1 MATTPKLELPPTT
14 NLAGV
19 NDDADSAVEVGAD
32 RDQRL
37 LDEKKVLISPKA
49 WSSVLINVKIPRG
62 CLKQAKRSTLLG

>member
-19 NDDADSAVEVGAD
+19 NDDADSTVEVGAD

-37 LDEKKVLISPKA
+37 LDEKKVLISLKIQEPGVLR
-49 WSSVLINVKIPRG
+49 SSM
-62 CLKQAKRSTLLG
+62 LKYPEDV

>member
-1 MATTPKLELPPTT
+1 MATTPQLELPPTT

-49 WSSVLINVKIPRG
+49 
-62 CLKQAKRSTLLG
+62 

>member
-1 MATTPKLELPPTT
+1 MATTPKLVLPPTT

-49 WSSVLINVKIPRG
+49 
-62 CLKQAKRSTLLG
+62 

>member
-19 NDDADSAVEVGAD
+19 NDDADSTVEVGAD

-49 WSSVLINVKIPRG
+49 
-62 CLKQAKRSTLLG
+62 

>member
-37 LDEKKVLISPKA
+37 LDEKKVLIVAGYFCS
-49 WSSVLINVKIPRG
+49 SSVVAYR
-62 CLKQAKRSTLLG
+62 RSNGKKMKF